1 MRENPLL
8 QFFKHESAVGV
19 LLILA
24 TVLAM
29 VMANSPLQG
38 LYGDFLDIPV
48 VVSFGEFVIAKP
60 LLLWINDGLMAVFF
74 FMVGLEIKS
83 EILEGSL
90 KEPAKIALPAFA
102 AAGGMI
108 VPAVIYAVL
117 NAGDPAAMKGWAI
130 PMATDIAFA
139 LGILSL
145 LGSRVPPAL
154 KVFLLALA
162 IIDDLGA
169 IVVIALFYGHG
180 LSFAA
185 LGTATAMALIL
196 LIMNLRGVTNNTLYI
211 LIGII
216 MWAAV
221 LKSGVH
227 ATIAGVVLGLLI
239 PLRGNAESFHALV
252 NSLVAPVNYIIL
264 PLFAFVNT
272 GIGFGNVT
280 VKDLTDTVTVGI
292 AAGLFFGKSIGIYLF
307 SRLAVL
313 LRVGRLPEGV
323 DGLQLFGL
331 SLLGGI
337 GFTMSLFIGSLAF
350 ECSGDACFSLVDE
363 RLGILL
369 GSLLSGVVGFVFL
382 NGVLRK
388 RKRDVSA

>member
-145 LGSRVPPAL
+145 LGSRVPPSL

-169 IVVIALFYGHG
+169 IIVIALFYGG
-180 LSFAA
+180 WPPSCLS
-185 LGTATAMALIL
+185 
-196 LIMNLRGVTNNTLYI
+196 
-211 LIGII
+211 
-216 MWAAV
+216 
-221 LKSGVH
+221 
-227 ATIAGVVLGLLI
+227 
-239 PLRGNAESFHALV
+239 
-252 NSLVAPVNYIIL
+252 
-264 PLFAFVNT
+264 
-272 GIGFGNVT
+272 
-280 VKDLTDTVTVGI
+280 
-292 AAGLFFGKSIGIYLF
+292 
-307 SRLAVL
+307 
-313 LRVGRLPEGV
+313 
-323 DGLQLFGL
+323 
-331 SLLGGI
+331 
-337 GFTMSLFIGSLAF
+337 
-350 ECSGDACFSLVDE
+350 
-363 RLGILL
+363 
-369 GSLLSGVVGFVFL
+369 
-382 NGVLRK
+382 
-388 RKRDVSA
+388 